1 MMQDHLMEALAL
13 GSEKVVAWA
22 DILDRINVFP
32 VPDGDTG
39 RNLVISLAPF
49 KQKIAALPDLT
60 RALMMKARGN
70 SGNIV
75 ACFMSGFLTIQEM
88 TDLAI
93 PCRKGRDLAYQAV
106 PDPKPGT
113 ILEFFDVLVN
123 SLQKNPQDPAGLW
136 LDKVMIDL
144 EEAVK
149 KTSTGLPEIK
159 KAGVV
164 DAGALGMF
172 IFFDSSL
179 KYLAGRDPVPD
190 SLSGKFKEFLKPA
203 VPSDTQ
209 AEGFCVDTIVKR
221 EAIKGAS
228 SELSALGE
236 SVVMIE
242 DGEYLKL
249 HFHAGNTREA
259 KKQLEELGNI
269 VAWAEEDMAE
279 QARRFSRG
287 ERKQAIH
294 IMTDAAGSM
303 TRDDA
308 RELNVTLL
316 DSYITVGDLCLPET
330 YHNPL
335 NVLAAMRQGVK
346 ASTSRA
352 STFEQ
357 YQQYQKV
364 LSLFPR
370 VLYLCVGS
378 VYTGNHDVVMD
389 WKKEHDPE
397 GRLTVIDTGIA
408 SGKLG
413 LAARAVAEFSLETD
427 DPDAVICYAKQAVE
441 QCEEYIF
448 LEKLQYLVAGGRMS
462 KTGAFFG
469 DMLHIKPIVTP
480 MPHGAIKAGIARNA
494 KDQLTFAFKHLD
506 AFMTNYTDAIV
517 MLEYTD
523 NIDWLKDQV
532 EGPIRN
538 RYPQARI
545 IFQQISL
552 TSSVHMGPG
561 TWAIAFLPQKTLP
574 L

>member
-1 MMQDHLMEALAL
+1 
-13 GSEKVVAWA
+13 
-22 DILDRINVFP
+22 
-32 VPDGDTG
+32 
-39 RNLVISLAPF
+39 
-49 KQKIAALPDLT
+49 
-60 RALMMKARGN
+60 
-70 SGNIV
+70 
-75 ACFMSGFLTIQEM
+75 
-88 TDLAI
+88 
-93 PCRKGRDLAYQAV
+93 
-106 PDPKPGT
+106 
-113 ILEFFDVLVN
+113 
-123 SLQKNPQDPAGLW
+123 
-136 LDKVMIDL
+136 
-144 EEAVK
+144 
-149 KTSTGLPEIK
+149 
-159 KAGVV
+159 
-164 DAGALGMF
+164 
-172 IFFDSSL
+172 
-179 KYLAGRDPVPD
+179 
-190 SLSGKFKEFLKPA
+190 
-203 VPSDTQ
+203 
-209 AEGFCVDTIVKR
+209 
-221 EAIKGAS
+221 
-228 SELSALGE
+228 
-236 SVVMIE
+236 MIE

-249 HFHAGNTREA
+249 HLHAGNTREA

-269 VAWAEEDMAE
+269 VAWAEEDVAE

-346 ASTSRA
+346 VSTSRA

-389 WKKEHDPE
+389 WKKGHDPE
-397 GRLTVIDTGIA
+397 GRLIVIDTGIA

-448 LEKLQYLVAGGRMS
+448 LEKLRYLVAGGRMS

-469 DMLHIKPIVTP
+469 DVLHIKPIVTP

-494 KDQLTFAFKHLD
+494 KDQLTFAFRHLD
-506 AFMTNYTDAIV
+506 AFMTNYTDTIV

-545 IFQQISL
+545 ILQQISL

-561 TWAIAFLPQKTLP
+561 TWAIAFLPQKTLS